1 MKRAPLNV
9 RRRIEREQRDELV
22 RLFTAFGSWDE
33 LAAAIAGG
41 YSPTLRPRVGL
52 RAGRSALMRAL
63 RVEVAVQHG
72 PDRVFPELTPE
83 ERVRVLRRRQVA
95 A

>member
-1 MKRAPLNV
+1 MKRAPATV
-9 RRRIEREQRDELV
+9 RTRVERAHRDELV
-22 RLFTAFGSWDE
+22 RMFTAFDSWAA
-33 LAAAIAGG
+33 LATAIAGG

-63 RVEVAVQHG
+63 RVEVAAVHG